1 MKRKEIK
8 MNRKMKL
15 NEVQKVTSIKEM
27 LNLAV
32 KEAGDK
38 IAFEYKDENQ
48 KEKNRQIT
56 YKEFVRDT
64 EELGT
69 ALANLGMQDKQTYS
83 NHWRK

>member
-38 IAFEYKDENQ
+38 IAF
-48 KEKNRQIT
+48 
-56 YKEFVRDT
+56 
-64 EELGT
+64 
-69 ALANLGMQDKQTYS
+69 
-83 NHWRK
+83 